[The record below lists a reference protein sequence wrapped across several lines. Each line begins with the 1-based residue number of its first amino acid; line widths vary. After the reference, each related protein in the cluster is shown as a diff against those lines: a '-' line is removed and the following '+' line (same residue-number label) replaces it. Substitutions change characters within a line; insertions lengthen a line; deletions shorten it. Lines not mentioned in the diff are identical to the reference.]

1 MALVGPPNSGKSTL
15 FNRLTGLRQKV
26 ANYPGVTVEQR
37 VGRLNGIGRDDLTL
51 IDLPGIYGL
60 DSYSEDARVAVDVL
74 HGEMPGTPA
83 PDAIL
88 LVLDSLQLRRQ
99 LMLAAPVLALG
110 LPTLVLLN
118 MSDLME
124 ARGGRVDTLAL
135 AQELGVPVAKISAT
149 RGAGLDSITHFL
161 NRKAEAEQPV
171 PAEGKI
177 ELPVMGNPRSYRQWA
192 TGISTRTKYKAPLS
206 NAWTKRID
214 GVLLH
219 KIWGPLIFLAV
230 VFAVFQVVFSIGQPL
245 SDGFGNLL
253 NAGGDRIGALL
264 GHNWVESLLIDG
276 VWRGVASVLVFLPQI
291 LLLFLFIGVLEDSG
305 YLARAA
311 LIADRV
317 MRSIGLNGKAFI
329 PLLSAYACAVPA
341 IMATRTIE
349 NKRDRFATIL
359 VAPFMT
365 CSARLPIYM
374 LMIAAFIP
382 NTPLLGDLF
391 GLRAAVMLSLYVL
404 GFVAALGTARLLK
417 SSILKASSAPF
428 ILELP
433 QYRLPTVRSLSLR
446 LVDRGKVFLRQAGTV
461 ILAVTL
467 VLWVLSHVPFHT
479 DLTTSVIGRLG
490 HLIEPAIQPLGFNWK
505 IGIGLLTSVVAREV
519 IVGTL
524 GTLYGAD
531 PATQSLGL
539 QAALRHDLTLGGAMA
554 AAWLA
559 GLHYWRFGVPITV
572 AAGAATLSAAVIA
585 VVFALM
591 PDLNGHLASAVVI
604 ACGLAVFAA
613 AMRFDM
619 ADPARVTRKTDI
631 AFWLHLLSAPLIVQP
646 LIFGF
651 LGGLQDLDTRRALGI
666 IAIFLGLGLVAVII
680 DRRAIL
686 VSGLAYAG
694 FAFGALIHRPGSN
707 MKRPPR
713 LFWRWAFSC
722 SP

>member
-1 MALVGPPNSGKSTL
+1 MSSCCSTETVDFPLEPRVPGRIRTVALVGPPNSGKSTL

-37 VGRLNGIGRDDLTL
+37 VGRLNGIGRADLTL

-74 HGEMPGTPA
+74 RGQMPGTPM

-88 LVLDSLQLRRQ
+88 LVLDSLHLRRQ

-149 RGAGLDSITHFL
+149 RGTGLDAINHFL
-161 NRKAEAEQPV
+161 DRRAEPEEA
-171 PAEGKI
+171 AAASKI
-177 ELPVMGNPRSYRQWA
+177 ELPVLGNPRSYRQWA
-192 TGISTRTKYKAPLS
+192 TGVSTRTKYKAPLS
-206 NAWTKRID
+206 SQWTRRLD
-214 GVLLH
+214 HVLLH
-219 KIWGPLIFLAV
+219 RIWGPLIFLAV

-245 SDGFGNLL
+245 SDGFGDVL
-253 NAGGDRIGALL
+253 NAAGDHIAPLL
-264 GHNWVESLLIDG
+264 GSGWFESLAIDG

-382 NTPLLGDLF
+382 NRPLLGEFF
-391 GLRAAVMLSLYVL
+391 GLRAAVMLSLYLL
-404 GFVAALGTARLLK
+404 GFLAALATARLLK
-417 SSILKASSAPF
+417 SSVLKASSAPF

-433 QYRLPTVRSLSLR
+433 QYRLPTVRSLGLR
-446 LVDRGKVFLRQAGTV
+446 LMDRGKVFLRQAGTI

-467 VLWVLSHVPFHT
+467 VLWILSHVPLHT
-479 DLTTSVIGRLG
+479 SLPDSLIGRLG
-490 HLIEPAIQPLGFNWK
+490 HLIEPVIQPLGFNWK
-505 IGIGLLTSVVAREV
+505 IGIGLLTSVMAREV

-554 AAWLA
+554 LVVFFAFALQCTSTLA
-559 GLHYWRFGVPITV
+559 IVRRETNSWKWPALQFCYMSVLAYV
-572 AAGAATLSAAVIA
+572 AALAT
-585 VVFALM
+585 
-591 PDLNGHLASAVVI
+591 N
-604 ACGLAVFAA
+604 
-613 AMRFDM
+613 
-619 ADPARVTRKTDI
+619 
-631 AFWLHLLSAPLIVQP
+631 Q
-646 LIFGF
+646 
-651 LGGLQDLDTRRALGI
+651 
-666 IAIFLGLGLVAVII
+666 
-680 DRRAIL
+680 AIL
-686 VSGLAYAG
+686 YFV
-694 FAFGALIHRPGSN
+694 R
-707 MKRPPR
+707 
-713 LFWRWAFSC
+713 
-722 SP
+722 

>member
-1 MALVGPPNSGKSTL
+1 MSDCCSPATIEVPIEPRVAGRIRTVALVGPPNSGKSTL

-37 VGRLNGIGRDDLTL
+37 VGRLNGIGRGDLTL

-60 DSYSEDARVAVDVL
+60 DSYSEDARVAVEVL

-99 LMLAAPVLALG
+99 LMLAAPVLSLG

-124 ARGGRVDTLAL
+124 ARGGVVDTLAL

-149 RGAGLDSITHFL
+149 RGAGLDSITRFL
-161 NRKAEAEQPV
+161 NRKAEPPVNGNGSHGNAEAGR
-171 PAEGKI
+171 PAAPAAGRI

-192 TGISTRTKYKAPLS
+192 TGISTRTKYKAPIS
-206 NAWTKRID
+206 SEWTKRID

-219 KIWGPLIFLAV
+219 RIWGPLIFLAV

-245 SDGFGNLL
+245 SDGVGDVL
-253 NAGGDRIGALL
+253 NGAGDRVGALL

-276 VWRGVASVLVFLPQI
+276 VWRGVASVLVFVPQI

-382 NTPLLGDLF
+382 NKPILGDLF

-404 GFVAALGTARLLK
+404 GFVAALGTAWLLK

-433 QYRLPTVRSLSLR
+433 QYRLPTLRSLGLR
-446 LVDRGKVFLRQAGTV
+446 LMDRGQVFLKQAGTV
-461 ILAVTL
+461 ILAVTI
-467 VLWVLSHVPFHT
+467 VLWFLSHIPFHA
-479 DLTTSVIGRLG
+479 DLAQSVIGRLG
-490 HLIEPAIQPLGFNWK
+490 QFIEPAIKPLGFNWK
-505 IGIGLLTSVVAREV
+505 IGIGLLTSVMAREV

-554 AAWLA
+554 L
-559 GLHYWRFGVPITV
+559 
-572 AAGAATLSAAVIA
+572 
-585 VVFALM
+585 VVFFAFALQCT
-591 PDLNGHLASAVVI
+591 S
-604 ACGLAVFAA
+604 
-613 AMRFDM
+613 
-619 ADPARVTRKTDI
+619 T
-631 AFWLHLLSAPLIVQP
+631 
-646 LIFGF
+646 
-651 LGGLQDLDTRRALGI
+651 
-666 IAIFLGLGLVAVII
+666 IAIV
-680 DRRAIL
+680 RRETNSWRWPAL
-686 VSGLAYAG
+686 QFVYMSVLAYLA
-694 FAFGALIHRPGSN
+694 ALATNQVILHFVR
-707 MKRPPR
+707 
-713 LFWRWAFSC
+713 
-722 SP
+722 